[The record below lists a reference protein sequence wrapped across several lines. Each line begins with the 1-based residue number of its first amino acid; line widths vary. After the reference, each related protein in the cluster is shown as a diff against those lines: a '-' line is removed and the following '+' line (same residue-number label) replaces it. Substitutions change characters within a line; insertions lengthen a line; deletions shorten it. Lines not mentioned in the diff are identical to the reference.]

1 MILNGQTAWLTR
13 ADKFVLRTRL
23 AWWSFMLVIAA
34 AVLLFVIDLS
44 VKEKKL
50 ERRAFFTCRGGLH
63 WSSGDFYLRLLS
75 LGNYADTRF
84 EWQYQ
89 TNNCCSNRGDESSQG
104 KIFQVL
110 YHRRAERIPF
120 LLF

>member
-44 VKEKKL
+44 VKEKNWNVVRFL
-50 ERRAFFTCRGGLH
+50 FIAVVALVFPRFLFTSAIAR
-63 WSSGDFYLRLLS
+63 
-75 LGNYADTRF
+75 
-84 EWQYQ
+84 
-89 TNNCCSNRGDESSQG
+89 
-104 KIFQVL
+104 
-110 YHRRAERIPF
+110 
-120 LLF
+120 